1 MPSPMPTRRELIAV
15 VAGCGV
21 SSAVFQRAVVAQA
34 KDEPITEEMVKQAEW
49 ISGLKLKP
57 EDRKRLVRSLQGLQ
71 AGYAELRKIPLPN
84 SVPPAFAFMPSR
96 VLS

>member
-1 MPSPMPTRRELIAV
+1 M
-15 VAGCGV
+15 
-21 SSAVFQRAVVAQA
+21 FQRAVVAQA

-84 SVPPAFAFMPSR
+84 SVPPASPMVPLIAETRLPVATRKPASTTSCGNQ
-96 VLS
+96 LSK